1 MQARGPER
9 AARHGASNA
18 EFVHA
23 DTQMHDFGAARFDA
37 AHSPL
42 AVMFFADPV
51 AAAGF
56 DGRTCGARPRTAL
69 RHEPG

>member
-1 MQARGPER
+1 M
-9 AARHGASNA
+9 
-18 EFVHA
+18 HA
-23 DTQMHDFGAARFDA
+23 DAQVHDFGAARFDA

-51 AAAGF
+51 AASGF